1 MDTLAQCFKS
11 NIGPHFAIGKAI
23 GQEKKYDEDLTNW
36 EKFKI
41 WFIIFLTSILPFTLY
56 TVDVSTDSALVE
68 KYYSEIDG
76 SRVTSC
82 ESLINDLANNCSVD
96 ILKLTNLQ
104 LANLADI
111 PYDLSAE
118 ARFYYSLSF
127 MFFPIISFALEW
139 YSDNKQNLTWE
150 RFKIEVSLVHYFSHS
165 SCFDVAWFPIDS

>member
-23 GQEKKYDEDLTNW
+23 GQEKKYHEDLTTFQ
-36 EKFKI
+36 KFKI
-41 WFIIFLTSILPFTLY
+41 WFIIFLASIPPFTLY

-82 ESLINDLANNCSVD
+82 DLGNCSVD
-96 ILKLTNLQ
+96 ILMKNLD
-104 LANLADI
+104 DI
-111 PYDLSAE
+111 PYDLSAV

-127 MFFPIISFALEW
+127 MLIPIISFALEW

-150 RFKIEVSLVHYFSHS
+150 RFKIEVGLLHCFSLS
-165 SCFDVAWFPIDS
+165 SCLDVAWFNL

>member
-11 NIGPHFAIGKAI
+11 NIGPHSAIGKAI
-23 GQEKKYDEDLTNW
+23 GQEKKYDEELTTW

-41 WFIIFLTSILPFTLY
+41 WFIIFLASIPPFTLY

-82 ESLINDLANNCSVD
+82 DFANNCSVD
-96 ILKLTNLQ
+96 ILMT
-104 LANLADI
+104 NLADI
-111 PYDLSAE
+111 PYDLSAV

-127 MFFPIISFALEW
+127 MLIPIISFALEW

-150 RFKIEVSLVHYFSHS
+150 RFKIEVGLLLCFSLS
-165 SCFDVAWFPIDS
+165 SCLDVAWFNL